1 MRLMTSPRT
10 TPSVMY
16 IAVLLM
22 ITSVLCAAAPK
33 VGIRI
38 VSRTNP
44 AEEGPQG
51 PVPFREP
58 VVLFQGPFTSSADS
72 LECLTEN
79 PGVINTESAL
89 VDFCHLKNVTYVA
102 KKPEAAEGAEEAE
115 SSEPPMRK
123 ILGIFRGWKIDP
135 VNMRYKYMLFDDGD
149 TCGNSG
155 ERMALSVELVP
166 TKNSD
171 TKAHFYDFKQVEQCT
186 FSAKLFAF
194 VPVKDIKPEQGI
206 HTSGVL
212 DITDAQETLPQVCGQ
227 MTCSYNTITRKVQ
240 GVMNQARHV
249 EKVISGIS
257 LTQMPHLANLTLDA
271 SKSILRSSNIVLE
284 RSLELLDT
292 LAKLQAELL
301 AARKQTE
308 SDTYEDNPVGVVAG
322 KEDLNQ
328 DSPSDD
334 GSAAD
339 QQLEDQIVEVVVDV
353 EG

>member
-1 MRLMTSPRT
+1 M
-10 TPSVMY
+10 
-16 IAVLLM
+16 
-22 ITSVLCAAAPK
+22 CAAAPK

-44 AEEGPQG
+44 GEGGATQG

-58 VVLFQGPFTSSADS
+58 VVLFQGLPCTFLSSLRLTSLSVAQHV
-72 LECLTEN
+72 C
-79 PGVINTESAL
+79 VL
-89 VDFCHLKNVTYVA
+89 VDFCRLKNVTYVA
-102 KKPEAAEGAEEAE
+102 KKPEAAEGTEETESAE
-115 SSEPPMRK
+115 PQVRK

-149 TCGNSG
+149 TCGDSG

-171 TKAHFYDFKQVEQCT
+171 TKARFYDFKQVEQCT

-240 GVMNQARHV
+240 GVMNQVRHV

-257 LTQMPHLANLTLDA
+257 SVQTPHLANLTLDA

-292 LAKLQAELL
+292 LEKLQADLL
-301 AARKQTE
+301 AARKETE
-308 SDTYEDNPVGVVAG
+308 SDTYEDNPVVADTG
-322 KEDLNQ
+322 KEDSSQN
-328 DSPSDD
+328 PPPD
-334 GSAAD
+334 GSNAAD
-339 QQLEDQIVEVVVDV
+339 QQLEDEIVEVVVDA